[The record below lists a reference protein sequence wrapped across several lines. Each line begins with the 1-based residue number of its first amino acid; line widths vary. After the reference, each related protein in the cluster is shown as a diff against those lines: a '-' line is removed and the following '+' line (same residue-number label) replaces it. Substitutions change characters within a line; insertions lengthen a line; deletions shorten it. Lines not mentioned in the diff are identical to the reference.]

1 MRVMPEPFT
10 PGRARLNAFL
20 AVVALSIGAGSLVW
34 SGAGMIGVGMDL
46 PGYLSLGMG
55 FVLVLVGSQV
65 RP

>member
-46 PGYLSLGMG
+46 PGYLSLGGG
-55 FVLVLVGSQV
+55 FLMALVGSQV
-65 RP
+65 RH